1 MVLSAGADAS
11 YKIYCDQRQNI
22 AAVIDMGVVNPAM
35 RILILTK
42 KSDKEIE
49 VTSLAADS
57 FGSFELTDEM
67 KGFELA
73 EKAVMAFDKTI
84 PEIERNQ
91 KCRIV
96 IGTETLVEEKWRTK
110 ARVLFGEGD
119 SSDYAPALKRVCK
132 GEKKTK
138 GEKKKPKEIIQAKTK
153 PQPKLLRDQ
162 PSTRSPRSAEDF
174 RILILRF
181 QFLRS
186 DEAII
191 ESQFKDGVQRWP
203 KIT

>member
-153 PQPKLLRDQ
+153 PQPKAAKR
-162 PSTRSPRSAEDF
+162 PAVNKKPAKR
-174 RILILRF
+174 
-181 QFLRS
+181 
-186 DEAII
+186 
-191 ESQFKDGVQRWP
+191 
-203 KIT
+203 